1 MISKATFGSLQGYQ
15 GMSLSHLKSKTFGSR
30 AGRSGFL
37 LSLFACCFC
46 FLQAFPTKVDG
57 NDFEGLGRW
66 GWLGFFCVSAGPLP
80 RGPSQRARN
89 ADGHGGGVDTEETS
103 RREGGGRSRASIC
116 WASFWLTLSHKLLTR
131 NLRFFLMCR

>member
-1 MISKATFGSLQGYQ
+1 MISKVTFGSFQGYQ
-15 GMSLSHLKSKTFGSR
+15 GMSLSHFKSKTFGSR

-46 FLQAFPTKVDG
+46 FLQAFPTKVDV

-80 RGPSQRARN
+80 RGPSQRAWN
-89 ADGHGGGVDTEETS
+89 ADGHGGGHGKKPQGE
-103 RREGGGRSRASIC
+103 RAEVG
-116 WASFWLTLSHKLLTR
+116 AELAFVGPV
-131 NLRFFLMCR
+131 FG